1 MWWVSGGCSSGG
13 AGAGGLEQVES
24 LKLACTAE
32 TQTDIG
38 AGKGQGSD
46 WADQI

>member
-1 MWWVSGGCSSGG
+1 MCWSVVGVVVV
-13 AGAGGLEQVES
+13 LEQVES

-38 AGKGQGSD
+38 AGAATH
-46 WADQI
+46 WEDQIDV

>member
-38 AGKGQGSD
+38 AGAATH
-46 WADQI
+46 WEDQIDV